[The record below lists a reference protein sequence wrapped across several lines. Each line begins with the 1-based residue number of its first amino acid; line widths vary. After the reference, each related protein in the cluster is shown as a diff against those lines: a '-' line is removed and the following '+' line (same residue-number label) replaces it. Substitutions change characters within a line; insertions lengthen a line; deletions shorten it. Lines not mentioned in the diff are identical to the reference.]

1 MAFSRRNKN
10 AANSSVHVAEIFG
23 NGPVDRDR
31 TERRYGAFK
40 GHPGRSCFFRRESAA
55 FGREVGTYEILL
67 GSPGLLQEGVS
78 VGEWGLF
85 TS

>member
-31 TERRYGAFK
+31 TERRY
-40 GHPGRSCFFRRESAA
+40 EA
-55 FGREVGTYEILL
+55 FGGIREDPVFSDVSLRGSGEGSGHTKYYRITPVVAGR
-67 GSPGLLQEGVS
+67 GSPSEKRFLKP
-78 VGEWGLF
+78 
-85 TS
+85 